1 MPLFFNK
8 TTQIFIFTFQNHD
21 WHNIVLSILVRPFF
35 SLCILVCNVKFVSYP
50 LYLFL
55 VMLIFKLK
63 KKMMHC
69 IACRIPVPQPGIE
82 SMVPALEILSLNNC
96 TSREVS
102 FMFIS
107 AQETEFT
114 YQQVKKTVRQPEREG
129 VSQA

>member
-21 WHNIVLSILVRPFF
+21 GHNIVLCILVRPFF
-35 SLCILVCNVKFVSYP
+35 SLCILVCNVKFISYP
-50 LYLFL
+50 FYLFL

-69 IACRIPVPQPGIE
+69 IARRVLVPQPGIE
-82 SMVPALEILSLNNC
+82 SMVPALEIPSLNNC

-107 AQETEFT
+107 AQVTEFT
-114 YQQVKKTVRQPEREG
+114 SQQVKKTVRQPEREG

>member
-63 KKMMHC
+63 KK
-69 IACRIPVPQPGIE
+69 
-82 SMVPALEILSLNNC
+82 
-96 TSREVS
+96 
-102 FMFIS
+102 
-107 AQETEFT
+107 
-114 YQQVKKTVRQPEREG
+114 K
-129 VSQA
+129 